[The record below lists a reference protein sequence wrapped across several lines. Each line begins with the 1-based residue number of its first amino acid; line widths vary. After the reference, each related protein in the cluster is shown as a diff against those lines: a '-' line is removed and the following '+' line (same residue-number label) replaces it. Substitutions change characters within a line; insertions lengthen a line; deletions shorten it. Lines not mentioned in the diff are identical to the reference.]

1 MEAAALEAVAAAD
14 SEVVIAE
21 GTAGVAAADSEVV
34 TAGVAEAAAEVA
46 VAIKQTLTQDPETG
60 PVLRLTAETPTF
72 HGETNATN
80 VNNLNLK
87 ELAAVTVE
95 DSAVAEEAVVADSEV
110 VTAEDVAV
118 VSEAAIAEA
127 VAVGS
132 EAATVTAAAEVED
145 LVGVAAAAQCV
156 EAVAAET
163 DIAPTKT

>member
-1 MEAAALEAVAAAD
+1 MEAVAAAD

-21 GTAGVAAADSEVV
+21 ATAGVAAADSEVV

-87 ELAAVTVE
+87 ELVTVE
-95 DSAVAEEAVVADSEV
+95 DSAVAEEAVVEDSEV

-127 VAVGS
+127 VAAVS
-132 EAATVTAAAEVED
+132 EAATVTAVAEGAD
-145 LVGVAAAAQCV
+145 LVGVAAVAQCV
-156 EAVAAET
+156 EAAEAET